1 MISRSLSFLER
12 FDIPIQCYLPTADL
26 FSSENCWLL
35 KDIPS
40 CCLAIVQPSLSFLF
54 GWGKKS
60 LNFLWKGSNANSPAD
75 LCIDRAPG
83 SSPRSSQPFKWCI
96 HHIKW
101 DLPLKPPAEIQYWL
115 RFECVPKADSFHKAS
130 WSVMRNAGV
139 LPSKVRNTRWPCR
152 LHLRSRLERLPFRE
166 GMLHF
171 ENRRKTAICCPYCT
185 ANHWSESKENPLRH
199 RASSVQYQLSWP
211 YAT

>member
-1 MISRSLSFLER
+1 MISRRPSFQER
-12 FDIPIQCYLPTADL
+12 FNIPIQCYLPSAAKTVDFLKTPFLVALLL
-26 FSSENCWLL
+26 FNLL
-35 KDIPS
+35 YHFY
-40 CCLAIVQPSLSFLF
+40 L
-54 GWGKKS
+54 GEKKS
-60 LNFLWKGSNANSPAD
+60 LNFPWKGSNAHSPAD
-75 LCIDRAPG
+75 LCIDRVQG

-101 DLPLKPPAEIQYWL
+101 DLPLKPPREIQYWL

-166 GMLHF
+166 GTLHF
-171 ENRRKTAICCPYCT
+171 EDRRKAAICCPYCT

-199 RASSVQYQLSWP
+199 QASSKGSVQYQLSWP